1 MEKKK
6 NEEIVEVLCKKF
18 IEASVEA
25 IKLFHVVRIRTLE
38 KYLFTHKERQRQ
50 RHIRHI
56 GAKIPKMDNRT
67 GNITL
72 EVES

>member
-50 RHIRHI
+50 RRIDISEPKYQRWTI
-56 GAKIPKMDNRT
+56 GQETSLWK
-67 GNITL
+67 
-72 EVES
+72 